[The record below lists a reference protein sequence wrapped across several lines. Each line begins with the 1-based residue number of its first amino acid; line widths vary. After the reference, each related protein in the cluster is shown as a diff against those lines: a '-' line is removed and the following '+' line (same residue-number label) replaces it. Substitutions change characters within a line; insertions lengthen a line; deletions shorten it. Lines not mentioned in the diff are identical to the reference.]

1 VALANRVK
9 DLVRLGMPRAEA
21 GGQYISGENP
31 FRPWRRHPKDYHGII
46 ASELMRFSTLI
57 IGLLA
62 AAAGFAQ
69 FPPPTLPETTTR
81 VSDHVQVILGFPNI
95 AIITGNEGTLV
106 VDTGLGPSNGA
117 IAARAAK
124 RLSQGRKLYLTTT
137 HFHPEHAAGEGGFPP
152 ETILLRNA
160 VQQQEL
166 IEHNA
171 ELLALFNRLNPEYAK
186 LLQGVDKLR
195 TPDVVFE
202 NQVRVD
208 LGGVTARLL
217 WYGAGHTKG
226 DQVVFVEPDAALVTG
241 DLVQNKVVPGVAGE
255 GGSFTS
261 WLTVLDKLE
270 ALKPRYIVPD
280 HSRPGDGSLIAAER
294 AFMLDMRSRALAYK
308 KQGLSAADAGKRL
321 ADDFKTAYP
330 EWARN
335 PDWPNLNSI
344 SGFVQRVYA
353 EDQR

>member
-1 VALANRVK
+1 M
-9 DLVRLGMPRAEA
+9 RLPV
-21 GGQYISGENP
+21 
-31 FRPWRRHPKDYHGII
+31 
-46 ASELMRFSTLI
+46 LT
-57 IGLLA
+57 IGVLSA
-62 AAAGFAQ
+62 AAAFAQ
-69 FPPPTLPETTTR
+69 FPPPVLSENTTR
-81 VSDHVQVILGFPNI
+81 VSDNVQVILGFPNI
-95 AIITGNEGTLV
+95 AIVTGDQTTLV

-117 IAARAAK
+117 IAARVAK
-124 RLSQGRKLYLTTT
+124 KLSKGRKLFLTTT
-137 HFHPEHAAGEGGFPP
+137 HFHPEHAAGEAGFPP
-152 ETILLRNA
+152 ETILLRNG

-166 IEHNA
+166 VDHGA
-171 ELLALFNRLNPEYAK
+171 ELLALFNRLNPEYAR
-186 LLQGVDKLR
+186 LLQGVGKLR

-202 NQVRVD
+202 NSMTLE

-226 DQVVFVEPDAALVTG
+226 DEVVLVEPDRTLITG

-321 ADDFKTAYP
+321 ADDFKSAYP

-335 PDWPNLNSI
+335 PDWPNVNSI
-344 SGFVQRVYA
+344 GGFVQRVYA
-353 EDQR
+353 EGQ

>member
-1 VALANRVK
+1 ML
-9 DLVRLGMPRAEA
+9 
-21 GGQYISGENP
+21 
-31 FRPWRRHPKDYHGII
+31 FR
-46 ASELMRFSTLI
+46 ST
-57 IGLLA
+57 
-62 AAAGFAQ
+62 
-69 FPPPTLPETTTR
+69 T
-81 VSDHVQVILGFPNI
+81 
-95 AIITGNEGTLV
+95 
-106 VDTGLGPSNGA
+106 
-117 IAARAAK
+117 
-124 RLSQGRKLYLTTT
+124 
-137 HFHPEHAAGEGGFPP
+137 
-152 ETILLRNA
+152 
-160 VQQQEL
+160 
-166 IEHNA
+166 
-171 ELLALFNRLNPEYAK
+171 
-186 LLQGVDKLR
+186 LR
-195 TPDVVFE
+195 TPDVVFDSE
-202 NQVRVD
+202 AALD

-226 DQVVFVEPDAALVTG
+226 DQVIFVEPDRTLITG

-255 GGSFTS
+255 GGSFAS

-335 PDWPNLNSI
+335 PDWPNLNSV

-353 EDQR
+353 EAN